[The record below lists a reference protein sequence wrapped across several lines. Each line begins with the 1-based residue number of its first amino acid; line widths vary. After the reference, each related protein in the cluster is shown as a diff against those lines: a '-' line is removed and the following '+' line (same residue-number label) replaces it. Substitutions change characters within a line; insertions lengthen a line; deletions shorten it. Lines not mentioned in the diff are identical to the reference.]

1 MIERC
6 GGSPPAPQEHL
17 RGMDP
22 GKRVNEV
29 VGDALAGKASP
40 GKSGVNGLEVTACI
54 EFAGEIEVV
63 KDASDRLYDRKT
75 GPGVLFCHASA
86 IIALRPVH
94 EEWCRI
100 DTTNAIQTVMALD
113 LGLPPW
119 HFRGGMS
126 SERESRRSVQGYWM
140 SEQV

>member
-1 MIERC
+1 
-6 GGSPPAPQEHL
+6 
-17 RGMDP
+17 
-22 GKRVNEV
+22 
-29 VGDALAGKASP
+29 
-40 GKSGVNGLEVTACI
+40 
-54 EFAGEIEVV
+54 
-63 KDASDRLYDRKT
+63 LYDRKT

-140 SEQV
+140 SEQTRQ